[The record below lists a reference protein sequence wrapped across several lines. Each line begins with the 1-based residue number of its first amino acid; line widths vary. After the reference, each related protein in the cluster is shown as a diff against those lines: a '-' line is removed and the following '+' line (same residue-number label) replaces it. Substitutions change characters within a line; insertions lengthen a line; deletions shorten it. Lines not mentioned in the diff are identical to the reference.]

1 MENPPETTLPE
12 CSILVADDEPD
23 MLAVTRLSLR
33 TATHAGR
40 RLRLLAAA
48 SGPEAVAVLR
58 ANPDV
63 ALVFMDMGMETD
75 TAGLEACR
83 AIRNTLGN
91 RLVRLVVRTG

>member
-12 CSILVADDEPD
+12 YCILVAADDPD
-23 MLAVTRLSLR
+23 MLAVTRLSRR

-63 ALVFMDMGMETD
+63 ALVSMDIVMETD